1 MLVGVSGNEV
11 TIALFIIVARLVIPC
26 IAAYLV
32 HRKGYPREWVFIT
45 VGILF
50 SGLAVLIIALILPPL
65 TEADASD
72 KSDTPAPSESS
83 EAAA

>member
-1 MLVGVSGNEV
+1 MLFGVSGNEV
-11 TIALFIIVARLVIPC
+11 TVALFAIVARLVLPC
-26 IAAYLV
+26 IAAYIV

-45 VGILF
+45 VGMLF

-72 KSDTPAPSESS
+72 KSDKPTSSESS
-83 EAAA
+83 EATA